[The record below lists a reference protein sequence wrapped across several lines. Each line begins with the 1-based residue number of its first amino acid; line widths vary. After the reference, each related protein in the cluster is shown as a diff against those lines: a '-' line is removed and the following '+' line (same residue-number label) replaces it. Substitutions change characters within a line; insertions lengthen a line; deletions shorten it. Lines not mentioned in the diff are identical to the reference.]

1 MLLGAHNRTLNGA
14 KMNTHYGGIA
24 DYAFDSTG
32 TLPLTVYT
40 GCCMKPEEANLAEV
54 WNSHRASLIKVIE
67 RVS

>member
-1 MLLGAHNRTLNGA
+1 
-14 KMNTHYGGIA
+14 MNTHYGGIA